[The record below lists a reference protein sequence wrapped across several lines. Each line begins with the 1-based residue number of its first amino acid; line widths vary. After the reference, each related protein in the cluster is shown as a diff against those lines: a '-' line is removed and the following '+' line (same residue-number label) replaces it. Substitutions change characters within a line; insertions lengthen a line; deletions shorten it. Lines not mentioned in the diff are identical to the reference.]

1 MRQPTSDNRL
11 PRRGGRQ
18 WTVAQ
23 RCAVIPLDGI
33 SMPLENLALDPIRRY
48 CAFDFWRQT
57 GWVIADGQLRFDAL
71 SLGDTSVI
79 ALTDITDGLPAVV
92 ASDRHVSM
100 DAVSV
105 AGRMGI
111 PESRAATFIND
122 EIGIETNYRVV
133 REAVRRTACMEEL
146 GDEILGEIRADY
158 KKRGMK

>member
-1 MRQPTSDNRL
+1 M
-11 PRRGGRQ
+11 
-18 WTVAQ
+18 
-23 RCAVIPLDGI
+23 
-33 SMPLENLALDPIRRY
+33 IRRQQDRY
-48 CAFDFWRQT
+48 
-57 GWVIADGQLRFDAL
+57 GWEFLFMGAN
-71 SLGDTSVI
+71 
-79 ALTDITDGLPAVV
+79 
-92 ASDRHVSM
+92 M